1 MLIRRTT
8 LAGFGALLAA
18 PALRAQPAAWTPN
31 RPVRLIVTYP
41 PGGVNDIVGRI
52 VAEPLGRVLGQP
64 VIVEN
69 RAGAGGNIGTQ
80 AAAQSDADGQTILFG
95 TTAMFGVN
103 PILYA
108 STGVDAVRDFT
119 CLGTIGEVANVLSA
133 VPTRVKAGSVAEFI
147 AEAKSRPLIYGS
159 VGNGSSSHLS
169 AVVFLKT
176 AGIDATHV
184 PYRGSSPLVAAMLA
198 QEVDFGFDT
207 TATSTAHAQS
217 GAIKALAVTT
227 GRRASALPAV
237 PTLKESG
244 MPDYDLGIWFGL
256 FVPAKTPPEITLRLT
271 EALEQTR
278 TPQTE
283 ERLKTA
289 FVDSLH
295 IPRAEAGD
303 WVKASAARWQAIAR
317 DARIAID

>member
-1 MLIRRTT
+1 MLPRRTT
-8 LAGFGALLAA
+8 LASLGALLAT
-18 PALRAQPAAWTPN
+18 PTVRAQPAGWTPS
-31 RPVRLIVTYP
+31 RPIRLIVTYP

-52 VAEPLGRVLGQP
+52 VADPLSRILGQP

-80 AAAQSDADGQTILFG
+80 AASQAEPDGHTILFG

-108 STGVDAVRDFT
+108 NSGVDAVRDFT

-133 VPTRVKAGSVAEFI
+133 VPSRMRVTSVTEFI

-217 GAIKALAVTT
+217 GAIRPLAVTT
-227 GRRASALPAV
+227 GRRASALPTV

-256 FVPAKTPPEITLRLT
+256 FVPTRTPPEIALALS
-271 EALEQTR
+271 EALERTR
-278 TPQTE
+278 TTQTE

-289 FVDSLH
+289 FVDTLH
-295 IPRAEAGD
+295 IPRAEVGP
-303 WVKASAARWQAIAR
+303 WVKASATRWQAIAR